1 MPQQFLDTEA
11 AFGLRAKC
19 LVDRVYDQLADALL
33 ERGLTIISK
42 TMGIVQLLYSEGS
55 KSQADIADRLRYSHQ
70 LTAQRLTWLY
80 ENDFVAYARDPS
92 DARRRLAQL
101 TPAGMAE
108 GKKLQSFLPVLTRA
122 YHDLFEEIA
131 IDLDA
136 AIQQADRALE
146 QKPLKARMARA
157 QTRNRRVRGAK

>member
-19 LVDRVYDQLADALL
+19 LVDRIYDQLADALF
-33 ERGLTIISK
+33 ERSLKIISK
-42 TMGIVQLLYSEGS
+42 TMGIVQLLYSDGA

-70 LTAQRLTWLY
+70 LTAQRLAWLS
-80 ENDFVAYARDPS
+80 ENDFVAFSRDPS
-92 DARRRLAQL
+92 DARRRLVQL

-108 GKKLQSFLPVLTRA
+108 GKKLQSFLPALTRA

-131 IDLDA
+131 IDLDEV
-136 AIQQADRALE
+136 IQQADRALE
-146 QKPLKARMARA
+146 EKPLKARMAHP